1 MSLFRSVCHAL
12 RVGLL
17 VMLVT
22 ALASVAQA
30 ETRLSMDAARNLTA
44 QLLQHNRPQEALT
57 LAEGILQGR
66 PDDPAALILKT
77 RALRDLGRMA
87 EANQAAKQARTAATA
102 EKDRFFSALVT
113 AQTRASAGQ
122 NGIAQYW
129 LRHAAQIAPDDH
141 LKSLA
146 LRDFRQLRRATPW
159 RLHLNLSAAPSNN
172 VNGAPRSNEF
182 TFGGLPFVNPSA
194 VPLSGTR
201 VAAEARFVYRIPVS
215 ARARISLGLSAGLE
229 RVRFDSGAQDKV
241 PDVKERDFA
250 QDRIG
255 LSFGHEWLGADRG
268 QLLQT
273 RLGLTRRWYGGALL
287 SDTTR
292 IDLTYQH
299 RIAEGWI
306 GRLSLGLED
315 ENRHD
320 LALRDQ
326 QTGSLGAQLTRR
338 LSHGSLSMSLTGAR
352 TDSQSR
358 LVARDTLRAGLSYGL
373 AKPIHGMMPRFGAS
387 WEAVNYDSAPYDAW
401 TDPRKDRQWRLSADI
416 LLPDLDYMGFAP
428 EIGLS
433 WRDRRSNYSLYETRG
448 TDLRL
453 GLKSVF

>member
-1 MSLFRSVCHAL
+1 MLRAGFRAL
-12 RVGLL
+12 VLICAVATG
-17 VMLVT
+17 T
-22 ALASVAQA
+22 ALQA

-57 LAEGILQGR
+57 LADAILSAH
-66 PDDPAALILKT
+66 PDDSAALILKV
-77 RALRDLGRMA
+77 RALRDLGRVK
-87 EANQAAKQARTAATA
+87 EANKLAKRARATA
-102 EKDRFFSALVT
+102 SEDSDKFFAALVP

-122 NGIAQYW
+122 MAVAQYW
-129 LRHAAQIAPDDH
+129 LRHAAQIAPDER
-141 LKSLA
+141 LRSVA
-146 LRDFRQLRRATPW
+146 MRDFRQVRRATPW
-159 RLHLNLSAAPSNN
+159 RLYLNLSAALSNN

-201 VAAEARFVYRIPVS
+201 FATDARFLYRIPVS
-215 ARARISLGLSAGLE
+215 AHARISLGLHGGLE
-229 RVRFDSGAQDKV
+229 RVRFDSGEKGKAPGVEAQDFKQ
-241 PDVKERDFA
+241 ERL
-250 QDRIG
+250 G

-268 QLLQT
+268 RLLQT

-287 SDTTR
+287 SDTAR

-315 ENRHD
+315 ETRHD

-326 QTGSLGAQLTRR
+326 QTGSLGGQLTRR

-387 WEAVNYDSAPYDAW
+387 WEAVNYDSAPYDVW
-401 TDPRKDRQWRLSADI
+401 VDPREDRQWQLSVDI